1 LLPWLQAVKAV
12 LEMWYPGQ
20 EGGTSTAKL
29 LLGQAN
35 PGGKLPISWPVSGDQ
50 TPFAGHPERITG
62 DGSKVV
68 FSEGLYMGYR
78 WYDQEKITPLFPF
91 GHGLSYTEFAYSGLK
106 IRPDSGGLEISF
118 RVENTGSVR
127 GSEAPQVY
135 VGPPSNPP
143 PGVQFALQ
151 KLVGFKRV
159 QLNAFEGESVSVH
172 VSRRELS
179 YWSTAAQS
187 WVLAGGERTISVGA
201 SSRDIRLHGSARV
214 EKEDDHKYPRKDA
227 PFLGKR

>member
-1 LLPWLQAVKAV
+1 
-12 LEMWYPGQ
+12 
-20 EGGTSTAKL
+20 
-29 LLGQAN
+29 
-35 PGGKLPISWPVSGDQ
+35 
-50 TPFAGHPERITG
+50 
-62 DGSKVV
+62 
-68 FSEGLYMGYR
+68 
-78 WYDQEKITPLFPF
+78 
-91 GHGLSYTEFAYSGLK
+91 
-106 IRPDSGGLEISF
+106 
-118 RVENTGSVR
+118 VENTGSVR
-127 GSEAPQVY
+127 GSEVPQVY

-159 QLNAFEGESVSVH
+159 QVNPGEDESVSVH

-214 EKEDDHKYPRKDA
+214 EKEDDQENEDDH
-227 PFLGKR
+227 